1 MDKLIP
7 DPPQNEDVSPYANRN
22 SKKFHKAA
30 KRALDH
36 YLGSPSNSA
45 DGSKHTPSKIFIV
58 APDLD
63 NETLLVHACETL
75 ASVNVLA
82 SDLAF
87 DLDGSTRHAAL
98 AVQQMVS
105 LGELLVNRVLDNL
118 ETSAAAT

>member
-1 MDKLIP
+1 MDFPAPCIP

-36 YLGSPSNSA
+36 YLGSPSNRG
-45 DGSKHTPSKIFIV
+45 DNSKHTPSKIFIV

-75 ASVNVLA
+75 ASVNV
-82 SDLAF
+82 LAF